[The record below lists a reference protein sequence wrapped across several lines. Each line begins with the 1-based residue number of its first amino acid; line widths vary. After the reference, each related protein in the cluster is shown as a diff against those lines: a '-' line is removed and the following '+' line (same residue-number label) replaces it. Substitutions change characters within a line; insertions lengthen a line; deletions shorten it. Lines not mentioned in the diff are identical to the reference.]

1 MTNTLNVSVTSAE
14 YNEVVQW
21 IYAEAELLDAWKE
34 REWLED
40 MVSEDVV
47 YQVPLRQTVERAR
60 GDGFAEGAYHFDER
74 FGSLETRVARNE
86 TEYAWAEDPPSR
98 IRHHITNIRVSGG
111 DDAFGV
117 SSNLLIFRTHR
128 DAFKPELLSGR
139 REDLL
144 RRGSD
149 SRLRLTRRKVFLDAT
164 VINTHNMA
172 LFF

>member
-1 MTNTLNVSVTSAE
+1 MTSTVNISVTSDE
-14 YNEVVQW
+14 YDEVVQW

-40 MVSEDVV
+40 MVSKDVV
-47 YQVPLRQTVERAR
+47 YQVPLRQTIERAR
-60 GDGFAEGAYHFDER
+60 GDGFAQGAFHFDER

-98 IRHHITNIRVSGG
+98 IRHHISNIRVAVADEG
-111 DDAFGV
+111 FQV

-128 DAFKPELLSGR
+128 DAFKPELLSAR

-144 RRGSD
+144 RRD
-149 SRLRLTRRKVFLDAT
+149 DHRRLRLARRQVFLDAT
-164 VINTHNMA
+164 VVNTHNMA